1 MEKDAMHMIYQNSK
15 YTKKKLEQNVKFSDI
30 LNSGDENLKVNMGL
44 K

>member
-1 MEKDAMHMIYQNSK
+1 MHMIYQNSK
-15 YTKKKLEQNVKFSDI
+15 YTQKKKKKHEQNVKFSYI